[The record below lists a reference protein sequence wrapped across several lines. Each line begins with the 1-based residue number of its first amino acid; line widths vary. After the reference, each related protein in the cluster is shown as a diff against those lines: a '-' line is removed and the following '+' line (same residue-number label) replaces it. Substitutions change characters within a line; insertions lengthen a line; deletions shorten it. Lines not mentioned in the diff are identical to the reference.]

1 MWQTKRFNKLTV
13 TDLYQILALRVQ
25 IFVVDQKRIYQ
36 DPDGQEQKA
45 IHIFNRDEDGDVVA
59 YARVFLNGN
68 EVSFGRVVTS
78 NKVEDKDSAVSC
90 WIKLCKQSS
99 KNFLISQLKLRLRS
113 KLKIF
118 INESVLLVRVSRLF
132 IKLRPIL
139 RWCMRR
145 CSYFNSTVERFL
157 SLNKR
162 QKAIMLRTAI
172 DQKDQWKP

>member
-13 TDLYQILALRVQ
+13 TDLYQILALRTQ

-78 NKVEDKDSAVSC
+78 NKVRGQGLGGQLLDKIMQTIQQEFPNKSIEIEAQVQVEDFYKRVGFVSEGEPFIYKTTPH
-90 WIKLCKQSS
+90 IKMVH
-99 KNFLISQLKLRLRS
+99 
-113 KLKIF
+113 
-118 INESVLLVRVSRLF
+118 EA
-132 IKLRPIL
+132 
-139 RWCMRR
+139 M
-145 CSYFNSTVERFL
+145 
-157 SLNKR
+157 
-162 QKAIMLRTAI
+162 
-172 DQKDQWKP
+172 

>member
-13 TDLYQILALRVQ
+13 TDLYQILALRAQ

-78 NKVEDKDSAVSC
+78 NKVRGQGLGGQLLDKIMQTIQQEFPNKSIEIEAQVQVEDFYKRVGFVSEGEPFIYKTTPH
-90 WIKLCKQSS
+90 IKMVH
-99 KNFLISQLKLRLRS
+99 
-113 KLKIF
+113 
-118 INESVLLVRVSRLF
+118 EA
-132 IKLRPIL
+132 
-139 RWCMRR
+139 M
-145 CSYFNSTVERFL
+145 
-157 SLNKR
+157 
-162 QKAIMLRTAI
+162 
-172 DQKDQWKP
+172 